1 MHQYGMILV
10 CTYRLVILL
19 DFVKGK
25 DFEFDF
31 GIFKSRKNTM
41 FLLAKDILNS
51 L

>member
-25 DFEFDF
+25 DFEFDLA
-31 GIFKSRKNTM
+31 
-41 FLLAKDILNS
+41 FLNLGRIQCFY
-51 L
+51 